1 MFGIL
6 GTLQRLYKCHSPE
19 RGRGMWEREGREC
32 GRGRKEEERRGGGGT
47 EGEGWQ
53 LLLQL
58 LLLLLLVAGLLG
70 C

>member
-32 GRGRKEEERRGGGGT
+32 GRGRKEERRERG
-47 EGEGWQ
+47 EGEVREEK
-53 LLLQL
+53 LRISSEI
-58 LLLLLLVAGLLG
+58 
-70 C
+70 